1 MFVCVGCS
9 CNNTQCR
16 VSRRAG
22 DTNTVSEEA
31 VSSFDYT
38 SGVLEVPSGTSSGG
52 ANGRSDYRHK

>member
-16 VSRRAG
+16 VSRCAG

-31 VSSFDYT
+31 VSSFNT
-38 SGVLEVPSGTSSGG
+38 FGLEVPSGTSSGG